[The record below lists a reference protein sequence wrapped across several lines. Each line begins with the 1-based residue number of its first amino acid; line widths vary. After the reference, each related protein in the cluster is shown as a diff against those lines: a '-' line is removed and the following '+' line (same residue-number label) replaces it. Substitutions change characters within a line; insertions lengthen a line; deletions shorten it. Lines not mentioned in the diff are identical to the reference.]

1 MLAQIHKERNKMMPL
16 PDVETVLAQL
26 TRMGITV
33 PAPTEGRVTVDG
45 YGDSPELSESL
56 LALIRSG
63 QKRAGTSLLWT
74 IEAENDTV
82 PQVGDIALVVNHLN
96 QPALICRNMQV
107 DTVPYNQVT
116 AQYAAIEGEGDG
128 SLAYW
133 REAHWDFFTRECQR
147 IGREPV
153 ETMPVVCTVFE
164 LLTVVA

>member
-1 MLAQIHKERNKMMPL
+1 MLSL
-16 PDVETVLAQL
+16 PSVESVLAQL
-26 TRMGITV
+26 TRMGIVV
-33 PAPTEGRVTVDG
+33 PPAKWITVDG
-45 YGDSPELSESL
+45 YGDSPELSEAL

-74 IEAENDTV
+74 IEAENETV
-82 PQVGDIALVVNHLN
+82 PQVGDVALVVDHLN
-96 QPALICRNMQV
+96 QPALICRNTQV
-107 DTVPYNQVT
+107 EIVPYNQVT
-116 AQYAAIEGEGDG
+116 AEYAAIEGEGDG

-164 LLTVVA
+164 LVLSV

>member
-74 IEAENDTV
+74 MEEEKDTV

-96 QPALICRNMQV
+96 QPALICRNTQV
-107 DTVPYNQVT
+107 EIVPYNQGRHNTPQSRVKG
-116 AQYAAIEGEGDG
+116 AVR
-128 SLAYW
+128 W
-133 REAHWDFFTRECQR
+133 P
-147 IGREPV
+147 IGARRTGIFSRASVNASDENPLKPCRWYV
-153 ETMPVVCTVFE
+153 RY
-164 LLTVVA
+164 LSY

>member
-1 MLAQIHKERNKMMPL
+1 MMPL

-74 IEAENDTV
+74 MEEEKDTV

-96 QPALICRNMQV
+96 QPALICRNTQV
-107 DTVPYNQVT
+107 DIVPYNQVT

-133 REAHWDFFTRECQR
+133 ARRTGIFSRASVNASDENPLKPCRWYVRY
-147 IGREPV
+147 
-153 ETMPVVCTVFE
+153 
-164 LLTVVA
+164 LSY

>member
-1 MLAQIHKERNKMMPL
+1 MVPL

-26 TRMGITV
+26 TRMGISV
-33 PAPTEGRVTVDG
+33 PAPTAGRMTVDA

-56 LALIRSG
+56 LAQIRSG
-63 QKRAGTSLLWT
+63 KKRAGTSLLLT
-74 IEAENDTV
+74 MEAEKDTV

-96 QPALICRNMQV
+96 QPALICRNTQV

-164 LLTVVA
+164 LLTVVRDCERLSNATL